1 MTLQLMKLR
10 IQWIVDGVSA
20 DGAGGYRSQLASNR
34 YRAILPAQELAAQ
47 GHEVSFISAE
57 TWRWPGQTARPD
69 VVVIGKLLPGKDE
82 ARFAQLSQ
90 ALLAGA
96 AAATADGVA
105 VVADFNDDHFD
116 HSLLGPHW
124 RALAAAASVCVTG
137 SDAMA
142 AAVRRHTARPVLV
155 VGDPLGSPTGAP
167 RVFTRAGRLSR
178 FTRALMPGGGG
189 HQRLKFAW
197 YGNPVN
203 WAAMQKWAEAL
214 VPLAAEQPFIIW
226 AVTAPMMPIGTF
238 IDEYN
243 RRHGPD
249 AAMELVTWDEA
260 TQWAVVADADVV
272 LIPSDPQDPKKIVK
286 TGNRMTDALNAG
298 RHVIASPL
306 PAYQPYAAFVALS
319 DDPLAAARAYLADP
333 QAALAA
339 IGRGQAAAAGRSGP
353 EAIAAE
359 WLRAFKLV
367 PIADAGRV
375 PVGAAS
381 ALAAVA
387 APAGKPVR
395 LNLGCGD
402 KILPGYINV
411 DVVDSRAGKSPDVKC
426 DLHDLSV
433 FEDDYADEVMAIH
446 VVEHFWRWEVE
457 AILRE
462 WVRVLK
468 PGGRMVLECPN
479 LVSAC
484 EEFLKDPERM
494 ALPTQEGQRTM
505 WVFYGDPAWQDP
517 YMIHRWGY
525 TPSSL
530 AQLMRS
536 VGLLNVR
543 QEPAQYKLREPR
555 DMRIVGD
562 KA

>member
-1 MTLQLMKLR
+1 MSSASNALR
-10 IQWIVDGVSA
+10 IHWIVDGVSA

-34 YRAILPAQELAAQ
+34 YRAILPAQQLAELGHELAF
-47 GHEVSFISAE
+47 VNAE
-57 TWRWPGQTARPD
+57 GWRWPGDGPRPD
-69 VVVIGKLLPGKDE
+69 VVVIGKLLPGNDE
-82 ARFAQLSQ
+82 ARFKRVSQ
-90 ALLAGA
+90 SLLAAAGA
-96 AAATADGVA
+96 AAADGVA
-105 VVADFNDDHFD
+105 VIADFNDDHFD
-116 HSLLGPHW
+116 RPVLGEHW
-124 RALAAAASVCVTG
+124 RALAGVASVCVTG
-137 SDAMA
+137 SDGMA
-142 AAVRRHTARPVLV
+142 AVVRRHSERPVLV
-155 VGDPLGSPTGAP
+155 VGDPLGSPSAAP
-167 RVFTRAGRLSR
+167 RVFNRASGVARLARS
-178 FTRALMPGGGG
+178 LMPGGGG
-189 HQRLKFAW
+189 PQRLKFVW

-203 WAAMQKWAEAL
+203 WAAMQRWAEAL
-214 VPLAAEQPFIIW
+214 APLAAEQPFLIW
-226 AVTAPMMPIGTF
+226 VVTAPMAPIGAF
-238 IDEYN
+238 IDDYN
-243 RRHGPD
+243 RRHGPN

-260 TQWAVVADADVV
+260 TQWAVVVDADVV

-286 TGNRMTDALNAG
+286 TGNRLTDALNAG

-339 IGRGQAAAAGRSGP
+339 IGRGQAAAAGRCGP

-359 WLRAFKLV
+359 WLRAFQLT
-367 PIADAGRV
+367 PIAATGRT
-375 PVGAAS
+375 PVGAAP
-381 ALAAVA
+381 ARVAAAA
-387 APAGKPVR
+387 APAMVR

-402 KILPGYINV
+402 KILPDYINV

-433 FEDDYADEVMAIH
+433 FDDDYADEVMAIH

-494 ALPTQEGQRTM
+494 AQPTQEGQRTM
-505 WVFYGDPAWQDP
+505 WVFYGDPAWKDP

-536 VGLLNVR
+536 VGLVNVR

-555 DMRIVGD
+555 DMRLVGE